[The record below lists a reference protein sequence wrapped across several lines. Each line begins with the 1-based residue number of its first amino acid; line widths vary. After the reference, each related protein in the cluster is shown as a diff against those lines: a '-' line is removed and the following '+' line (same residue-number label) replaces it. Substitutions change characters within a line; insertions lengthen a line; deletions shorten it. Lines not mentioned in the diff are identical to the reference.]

1 MILLEML
8 EKQNIIL
15 AKSRQAFLLMEA
27 SRKHKE
33 AKLVKLSPGKSHAE
47 KVINAQSE
55 DSWLEFHLE
64 LAKKESIFEFQKM
77 KMEILNKA
85 WLEEYLTKKLDDG
98 LIRKQG

>member
-1 MILLEML
+1 MTLIEML

-15 AKSRQAFLLMEA
+15 ARARKAYLLMEA
-27 SRKHKE
+27 SRKHEE
-33 AKLVKLSPGKSHAE
+33 AKLTKQALGKSHAE

-55 DSWLEFHLE
+55 EVWLKFHLE
-64 LAKKESIFEFQKM
+64 LARLESIFEFQKM
-77 KMEILNKA
+77 KMEILNKS